1 MLAVLDL
8 WVGVSNDAVNFL
20 NGAVGS
26 KAASFKVIIFVA
38 AVGVFIGAA
47 LSNGMMDIA
56 RHGIF
61 QPQYFYFSEIMCIL
75 VAVMLTDVVLLDI
88 FNSLGMPTSTTVSL
102 VFELVGGTVAL
113 SLIKIA
119 NSDGAYQLGDL
130 INTEKAFT
138 VIMAIFVSVAIAFV
152 FGAVIGGVSGFIGGK
167 IDTVLMRIVD
177 ALMAVPPALLAM
189 AIITAMGNGVFNLVL
204 ALAIAQIPRFARTVR
219 SSVLTLRNM
228 EYIEAAKCYGSSSM
242 RTIVKHILPNGIGP
256 IVVSA
261 TLTLGAVILSISSMG
276 YLGLGVASPTPE
288 WGTIISENKI
298 NIRYYPYLGLIPG
311 LCIMFSVMAV
321 NFIGDGLRDAFD
333 PKSKN

>member
-1 MLAVLDL
+1 MFSKKKKPLSEYSSWELIGYRFRKNKLAML
-8 WVGVSNDAVNFL
+8 
-20 NGAVGS
+20 
-26 KAASFKVIIFVA
+26 
-38 AVGVFIGAA
+38 GVFMFVLI
-47 LSNGMMDIA
+47 
-56 RHGIF
+56 
-61 QPQYFYFSEIMCIL
+61 
-75 VAVMLTDVVLLDI
+75 VAVTIIAPFFIPYEEVISQDVRNRLQSPSKEHIFGTDELGRDMFARILYGGRISLLC
-88 FNSLGMPTSTTVSL
+88 G
-102 VFELVGGTVAL
+102 
-113 SLIKIA
+113 IA
-119 NSDGAYQLGDL
+119 
-130 INTEKAFT
+130 II
-138 VIMAIFVSVAIAFV
+138 VIAFI
-152 FGAVIGGVSGFIGGK
+152 FGAIIGGVSGFIGGK
-167 IDTVLMRIVD
+167 VDTVLMRIVD

-189 AIITAMGNGVFNLVL
+189 AIITAMGNGVFNLVI

-228 EYIEAAKCYGSSSM
+228 EYVEAAKCYGSSSM
-242 RTIVKHILPNGIGP
+242 RTIIKHILPNGIGP